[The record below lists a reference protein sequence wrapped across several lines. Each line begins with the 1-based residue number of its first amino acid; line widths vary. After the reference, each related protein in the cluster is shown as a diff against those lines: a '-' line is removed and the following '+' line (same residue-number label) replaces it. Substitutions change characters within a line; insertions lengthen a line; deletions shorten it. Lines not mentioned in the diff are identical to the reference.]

1 MNLFKPVLPVLVH
14 IAEAFPP
21 LVDDICQ
28 LLLQLGRM
36 CISQASLCSHFDTHL
51 GKTNEIFTQESK
63 QLAETAKY
71 TFNQIIV
78 KAILKRNIYK

>member
-1 MNLFKPVLPVLVH
+1 MH

-28 LLLQLGRM
+28 LLLQLGRI
-36 CISQASLCSHFDTHL
+36 CTSQASLCSHFDTHL

-63 QLAETAKY
+63 QMAEMAKR
-71 TFNQIIV
+71 TFNQIV
-78 KAILKRNIYK
+78 NKAVLKKNIYE